1 MKKIIEFDGM
11 TCNHCVKA
19 VEMELKDLDLESIQI
34 EIGKAIVDYNPDKVT
49 LKEIANAI
57 NEAGYKVIN

>member
-1 MKKIIEFDGM
+1 MKKIIEIDGM